1 MTGSETAFC
10 VECGLKLEAWQ
21 FCPRCGAR
29 RIDVTAAAE
38 AAPAPPPTAATAMR
52 LEVRTL
58 IDDGD
63 LATAEVLVRRALSDE
78 RTLETLLVAADVLSR
93 RHLIDETKDLLD
105 EALALAPNNYLVHVR
120 LSEHFGRIGLYP
132 QSLEAIAKARRLLPP
147 SDISALVYC
156 QELERIMRDRSRG
169 SFVRQSS
176 LPKLPSRFRGSRGKD
191 AAHSTNS
198 R

>member
-1 MTGSETAFC
+1 MTDNETAFC

-29 RIDVTAAAE
+29 RIDVTTAGE
-38 AAPAPPPTAATAMR
+38 AVPAPPPSRATAMR
-52 LEVRTL
+52 LEVRAL

-63 LATAEVLVRRALSDE
+63 LATAETLVRRALAEE

-93 RHLIDETKDLLD
+93 RHLVDDTKELLD
-105 EALALAPNNYLVHVR
+105 EALELGPGNYLVHVR
-120 LSEHFGRIGLYP
+120 LSEHYGRIGLYP
-132 QSLEAIAKARRLLPP
+132 QSLDAIARARRLLPP
-147 SDISALVYC
+147 SDLSALMYC

-169 SFVRQSS
+169 SFVRQTG
-176 LPKLPSRFRGSRGKD
+176 LPQLPSRFRGSRGKD
-191 AAHSTNS
+191 APRSTNS